1 MNWVFAAVL
10 SLGLSPVEGLGRVQ
24 EDNLSALVGVLKEVD
39 DPQFQLDI
47 LRGIRDGLK
56 GRPNVPMPKGWAEV
70 SPLLAKSPNAEVR
83 ALAQALSTTFGDVK
97 ALEGLRAVLADA
109 KAAVEARKNALDS
122 LLGTRD
128 AGLPPLLLALLADPA
143 LRGAAIR
150 GLATYQEPGTPGA
163 LLKVYATLDV
173 SEQRDVIAT
182 LASRKDFARALIE
195 ALRGKTV
202 PRTDLTAAT
211 IRQLKEH
218 GDAEID
224 SWIDKEWGVARATP
238 EDRLKLI
245 AQYKEKVKAGP
256 KGDPSKGRLLFSKTC
271 NQCHTLF
278 EPGGRVGPELTGA
291 NRQDLDYLF
300 SNILDPSAVIGKDY
314 QATLI
319 RLKSDRIV
327 TGIVK
332 SETKDAVTMLTEN
345 DTLVIPLGEIS
356 ARRTAEVSMMPE
368 GLLAALGDADV
379 LNLIAY
385 LQSFQQVPLPQGA
398 ATELFN
404 GKDLTG
410 WEGDPAIWS
419 VENGE
424 LVGKG
429 TLKKNA
435 FLFSKLEVSDF
446 RLTFEVKIT
455 GTGGFINSGFQVR
468 SVPHGGHEAK
478 GPQCD
483 IGPGWWGKLYEESAR
498 GLLFPPKGQ
507 KFDGDKFVK
516 PYPEWN
522 VYEIVAVGS
531 KLRTAIN
538 GNLCTDLDDEKL
550 AKSGRFA
557 PQVHDGGKD
566 VEVRF
571 RNFKLELNPEF
582 KLMTVKE

>member
-1 MNWVFAAVL
+1 MSWLLAAVL
-10 SLGLSPVEGLGRVQ
+10 GLGAVQ

-56 GRPNVPMPKGWAEV
+56 GRPSVAMPKGWSEV

-97 ALEGLRAVLADA
+97 ALESLRSLLADPQ
-109 KAAVEARKNALDS
+109 AAADARKNALES

-128 AGLPPLLLALLADPA
+128 AGLPPVLLALLADPA
-143 LRGAAIR
+143 LRGSAIR
-150 GLATYQEPGTPGA
+150 GLATYADPATPGA
-163 LLKVYATLDV
+163 LLKVYKDLDV
-173 SEQRDVIAT
+173 SEQRDVVNT
-182 LASRKDFARALIE
+182 LASRKDYAKSLVA
-195 ALRGKTV
+195 ALRAKTV

-211 IRQLKEH
+211 IRQLREH

-224 SWIDKEWGVARATP
+224 SWIDTEWGVARATP

-245 AQYKEKVKAGP
+245 AKYKAMVQAGP
-256 KGDPSKGRLLFSKTC
+256 KGDPSKGRLFFSKTC
-271 NQCHTLF
+271 VQCHTLF

-319 RLKSDRIV
+319 RLKNDRIIS
-327 TGIVK
+327 GIVK

-345 DTLVIPLGEIS
+345 DTLVIPLGEIG
-356 ARRTAEVSMMPE
+356 ARRTADVSMMPE
-368 GLLAALGDADV
+368 GLLLP
-379 LNLIAY
+379 LNDEQVRDLIAY

-398 ATELFN
+398 AVELFN

-435 FLFSKLEVSDF
+435 FLFSKVEAADF

-455 GTGGFINSGFQVR
+455 GAGGFINSGIQIR

-478 GPQCD
+478 GCQAD
-483 IGPGWWGKLYEESAR
+483 IGAGWWGKMYEESAR

-507 KFDGDKFVK
+507 KFDGDRFVK

-522 VYEIVAVGS
+522 LYEIVAVGS
-531 KLRTAIN
+531 KIRTAIN
-538 GNLCTDLDDEKL
+538 GNLCTDLDDDKI

-571 RNFKLELNPEF
+571 RNFQLELNPEF
-582 KLMTVKE
+582 KLKTVKE